1 MQEGFPFYLMIGIR
15 YTTAA
20 AAPWPTMVWWRRL
33 PSSYDVFIEAE
44 ARLAELAN

>member
-20 AAPWPTMVWWRRL
+20 AAPWPTTVRWRWRRL

-44 ARLAELAN
+44 AKLG

>member
-1 MQEGFPFYLMIGIR
+1 MADDG
-15 YTTAA
+15 TVVAA
-20 AAPWPTMVWWRRL
+20 EL

>member
-20 AAPWPTMVWWRRL
+20 AAPWPTTVRWRRPRRL

-44 ARLAELAN
+44 AG

>member
-20 AAPWPTMVWWRRL
+20 AAPWPTTVRWRL

>member
-20 AAPWPTMVWWRRL
+20 AAPWPTTARWRRL
-33 PSSYDVFIEAE
+33 PSSYDVFIEVE
-44 ARLAELAN
+44 AELAN